1 MEYASA
7 NFFQHLTVLF
17 IDAQLESFFAVGVEW
32 QEVEIIIG
40 AAMKHAAASVY
51 GGVDER
57 ARGAS
62 VFGLHVI
69 LVGADANICVMT
81 EDHGDG
87 LRFMPRCKIPD
98 YRLL

>member
-1 MEYASA
+1 MERTGA
-7 NFFQHLTVLF
+7 NFFEHLTVLF
-17 IDAQLESFFAVGVEW
+17 IEAQLESFFAVGVER

-57 ARGAS
+57 AGSAGI
-62 VFGLHVI
+62 FGLHMI

-81 EDHGDG
+81 ENHSD
-87 LRFMPRCKIPD
+87 RPR
-98 YRLL
+98 